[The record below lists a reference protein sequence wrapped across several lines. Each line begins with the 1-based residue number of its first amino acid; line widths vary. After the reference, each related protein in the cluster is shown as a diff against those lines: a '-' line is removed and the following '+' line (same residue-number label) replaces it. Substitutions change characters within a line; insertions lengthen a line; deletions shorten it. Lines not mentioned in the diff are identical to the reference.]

1 MTAQIARIA
10 VITPPMLLALA
21 ALSTAQAAE
30 PTGTLT
36 LACEGTATDQKAD
49 LREAAKPE
57 PVSMG
62 LIVDFT
68 TNTVAGFE
76 RVFASFSA
84 ARVKIIVFDS
94 TSIGF
99 SGTDPVGATI
109 FGTVDR
115 ITGDVEAATEHWN
128 HETNILQ
135 WATSYSLKCKPTQRM
150 F

>member
-1 MTAQIARIA
+1 MAQITR
-10 VITPPMLLALA
+10 PMLLAL

-36 LACEGTATDQKAD
+36 LACQGTATDKTD

-62 LIVDFT
+62 LIIDFT
-68 TNTVAGFE
+68 TKTVAGFDS
-76 RVFASFSA
+76 VLPSFSA
-84 ARVKIIVFDS
+84 GRVKITVVDS

-99 SGTDPVGATI
+99 SGTAGNGAAI

-115 ITGDVEAATEHWN
+115 ITGDVEAATEHWSYEAN
-128 HETNILQ
+128 KLQ
-135 WATSYSLKCKPTQRM
+135 WAKGYSLKCKPTQRM